1 MKKYSLW
8 LLAGLVSGSIMTTTT
23 AAEIKPIGPKPII
36 STDITKGTLF
46 VKPNGTGTTCSLTLP
61 CDIWNAALKAK
72 AGNVVFL
79 RGGTYSLYKNLR
91 FPNVGTATA
100 PVVYESYPGELAVF
114 DGSQH
119 AKGTNI
125 YIGIS
130 GRFIHVRGIEIR
142 NMPVQGVWVNGGSD
156 NLLDGVFT
164 HHNGLSGIQI
174 TTREDGTGGARNTIR
189 NCTST
194 YNSGVGIF
202 DTKFSN
208 GGNSDGIAISTG
220 IDNRIENCLVHHN
233 SDDGIDTW
241 RSVNTYVG
249 YTIAHTNGDGDGD
262 GNGIKAG
269 GIYPGANTIVDHN
282 IAYSNRARGFASN
295 SGDNVK
301 FIHNTSWN
309 NKMAAFAFD
318 SDTVASKNIGVANVM
333 KLGAGIE
340 QDNSWQ
346 RAGSIAF
353 VSTDSNSVDF
363 LKPVSDGGFEDI
375 GALVNAEIYRSVA
388 TPDLVVTQINY
399 ANGVFTSVVK
409 NQGTGDVSSGITIG
423 VGYFVDGQWK
433 TWGAVWG
440 PLAAGESVTIGTK
453 GGSYA
458 IPSGTHTIS
467 AYTDDTNKISESN
480 ENNNKLSKTLTL
492 P

>member
-1 MKKYSLW
+1 MHLRQSMDINWLINKRAIISIQFTRHLSRFGGIMKKYSLW
-8 LLAGLVSGSIMTTTT
+8 LLAGLVSGSIITATT

-46 VKPNGTGTTCSLTLP
+46 VKPNGTGTTCSLALP

-91 FPNVGTATA
+91 FPNIGTATA
-100 PVVYESYPGELAVF
+100 PVVYESYPGELAIF

-125 YIGIS
+125 YIGVS
-130 GRFIHVRGIEIR
+130 GRFVHVRGIEIR
-142 NMPVQGVWVNGGSD
+142 NMPVQGVWINGGSD
-156 NLLDGVFT
+156 NLLDGIFT

-249 YTIAHTNGDGDGD
+249 YNIAHTNGDGDGN

-269 GIYPGANTIVDHN
+269 GIYPGANTVVDHN
-282 IAYSNRARGFASN
+282 IAHSNRARGFASN

-309 NKMAAFAFD
+309 NGLYAFVLD
-318 SDTVASKNIGVANVM
+318 SHTKAIDNIGVGTIYKSSAATNI
-333 KLGAGIE
+333 IE
-340 QDNSWQ
+340 ENNSWQ
-346 RAGSIAF
+346 RSGNVAFISI
-353 VSTDSNSVDF
+353 DSNSVDF

-375 GALVNAEIYRSVA
+375 GAI
-388 TPDLVVTQINY
+388 
-399 ANGVFTSVVK
+399 
-409 NQGTGDVSSGITIG
+409 
-423 VGYFVDGQWK
+423 
-433 TWGAVWG
+433 
-440 PLAAGESVTIGTK
+440 
-453 GGSYA
+453 
-458 IPSGTHTIS
+458 
-467 AYTDDTNKISESN
+467 
-480 ENNNKLSKTLTL
+480 
-492 P
+492 